1 MSAFTAP
8 LRSLARLSG
17 APFSPLAVPVRTS
30 VRAFSLSRP
39 LLNSPSLKD
48 AFYTTPSTLEVQGSV
63 LGDQTAKTIEQWQAG
78 LWTRLEAEMQ
88 SEHDDT

>member
-17 APFSPLAVPVRTS
+17 APSARLAAPARAS

-48 AFYTTPSTLEVQGSV
+48 AFYTTPSTLEAQGSV
-63 LGDQTAKTIEQWQAG
+63 LGDQTAKTLEQWQAG

-88 SEHDDT
+88 SEHLDN